1 MKRSRLDNWICS
13 LEGLPELTPDA
24 LAALQLERLNA
35 LLARERARGGF
46 YSGLPARLESLSQ
59 LSPLPFTTPRQLA
72 ENAGAMLLCSQSE
85 ISRVISGA
93 TSGTTGPAKRVFYT
107 ERDIAHTVGFF
118 AAGIGE
124 FTSAGD
130 TVMIAMP
137 FSGPFGLGDLIAR
150 AVESLGARALRT
162 GVARTYSSLCA
173 ELDDERPSAYIGMPV
188 PLLATLRYYV
198 NLNGRL
204 PSLRRALISGDAC
217 PRGVVQEIEKLLGGP
232 LFPHY
237 GSREMCLGGAITCPA
252 HEGMHLRANH
262 ILAEIVSPEGEPL
275 PDGEWGELVITT
287 LDMEALPLIRYR
299 TGDRTRLLP
308 GPCPCG
314 SCTPRLDRVSR
325 LDARESFMER
335 LDSALFPLPGL
346 LDYEARLLPG
356 RLEIS
361 AVTLDG
367 RDGGLAAAAATLLP
381 GAEISVS
388 CRRAEGGDIPSPR
401 KRTLL

>member
-13 LEGLPELTPDA
+13 LEGLAELTPDA
-24 LAALQLERLNA
+24 LAALQIERLNA
-35 LLARERARGGF
+35 LLARERERGGF

-59 LSPLPFTTPRQLA
+59 LSSLPFTTPRQLA
-72 ENAGAMLLCSQSE
+72 ENAGAILLCSQSE

-188 PLLATLRYYV
+188 PLLAMLRYYV

-217 PRGVVQEIEKLLGGP
+217 P
-232 LFPHY
+232 
-237 GSREMCLGGAITCPA
+237 
-252 HEGMHLRANH
+252 
-262 ILAEIVSPEGEPL
+262 
-275 PDGEWGELVITT
+275 D
-287 LDMEALPLIRYR
+287 
-299 TGDRTRLLP
+299 GDR
-308 GPCPCG
+308 
-314 SCTPRLDRVSR
+314 RV
-325 LDARESFMER
+325 
-335 LDSALFPLPGL
+335 
-346 LDYEARLLPG
+346 
-356 RLEIS
+356 
-361 AVTLDG
+361 
-367 RDGGLAAAAATLLP
+367 
-381 GAEISVS
+381 
-388 CRRAEGGDIPSPR
+388 
-401 KRTLL
+401 